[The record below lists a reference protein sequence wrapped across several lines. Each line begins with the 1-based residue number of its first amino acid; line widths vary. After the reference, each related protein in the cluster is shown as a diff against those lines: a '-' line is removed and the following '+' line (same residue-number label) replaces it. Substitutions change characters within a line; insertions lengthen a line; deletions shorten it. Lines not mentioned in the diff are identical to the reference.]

1 MKANR
6 RQILG
11 DDHGYSD
18 LVPLVLAVVI
28 TFAVLFVGAFVNG
41 EISQSLED
49 SYPAAASRSTI
60 QNETLD
66 TLGNT
71 SDNWDSS
78 LDIVQVVIII
88 TILASA
94 VAAIFLFTRFR

>member
-1 MKANR
+1 MRKLIGNNNAF
-6 RQILG
+6 G
-11 DDHGYSD
+11 D
-18 LVPLVLAVVI
+18 LVPLVLAVII

-49 SYPAAASRSTI
+49 SYPAAASRSVI
-60 QNETLD
+60 QNETLSTMD
-66 TLGNT
+66 NT
-71 SDNWDSS
+71 SGNWDSS

>member
-1 MKANR
+1 MKANKR
-6 RQILG
+6 FLIKDNR
-11 DDHGYSD
+11 GYSD
-18 LVPLVLAVVI
+18 LVPLVLAVII

-49 SYPAAASRSTI
+49 SYPAAATRSVI

-88 TILASA
+88 TILAAA